1 MKYYVK
7 MSGMLGPD
15 EYMIMIEDGYGYDGV
30 TNKDSTRVAKF
41 DTLDDAIEYCEMT
54 DEYIVST
61 EDEYDVLYEGNM
73 ITEMD
78 HFEESSDEQT
88 K

>member
-15 EYMIMIEDGYGYDGV
+15 EYMIMTEGGYGYNGV
-30 TNKDSTRVAKF
+30 TNKDNKRVAKF
-41 DTLDDAIEYCEMT
+41 DTLEDAIEYCEMY

-61 EDEYDVLYEGNM
+61 EDEYDVLYEGKM
-73 ITEMD
+73 EMD
-78 HFEESSDEQT
+78 DNFEELSDEQT

>member
-61 EDEYDVLYEGNM
+61 EDEYDVLYEGKM
-73 ITEMD
+73 EMD
-78 HFEESSDEQT
+78 HFEELSDEQA

>member
-15 EYMIMIEDGYGYDGV
+15 EYMIMTEGGYGYDGV
-30 TNKDSTRVAKF
+30 TNKDNKRVARF
-41 DTLDDAIEYCEMT
+41 DELEVAKEYCEMT
-54 DEYIVST
+54 DEYIVD

-78 HFEESSDEQT
+78 HYEERSKE
-88 K
+88 